1 MLVAMAGITGAAPP
15 PLPSSFHGTAQI
27 SGADVPAGTP
37 VSALIAG
44 VVYAETSTFLAEG
57 ASVFIIDVPG
67 DDPDTPGIEGG
78 SAGDTIVFQLDGF
91 DADQTGTWS
100 PGSYVRLD
108 LTATP
113 PPTPPEADD
122 QAVVT
127 DENTP
132 VDIILTAS
140 DINGDPLTFSIVDP
154 PSDGTLTGP
163 PPDVTYTPDPFFNG
177 SDGFTFIANDGGFD
191 SNIATVSITVASV
204 DQAPT
209 ADAGGPYIA
218 DEGQTFSLDGSG
230 SSDPD
235 DDIVLYEWDLDEDG
249 VFGDAVGVAPNH
261 VVNDNG
267 SFTVGLRVTDSTGAS
282 DTDTADVTIRNVAP
296 TVHAGGDRAVAEGA
310 PLDLLTSFSDPSTA
324 DTHTATID
332 WGDGLLE
339 AGVVNQSDDTVSGS
353 HVYVDNGSYTV
364 ELCVRDDDGDVGCDS
379 FVAGV
384 ANVAPS
390 VEAGPDQ
397 SADELDEVLLLGASF
412 TDPGVLDTHTATID
426 WGDVIVE
433 PAVVDESGGSGLL
446 SGSHTYAGNGTFPI
460 VVCVVDDDGDGGCDS
475 KELVIRP
482 GVPDLVVEVVD
493 RSGVT
498 GDWQTLEVSGTV
510 SAEVANRG
518 NADAVGTYG
527 VVFFEDADG
536 DGVYDPGIDLQF
548 GVTTS
553 ADLAPG
559 ASTIVTDT
567 ISGTVSFRD
576 NLIYAYVDSED
587 AILES
592 DETNNV
598 SHSGLGCE
606 FPPVW
611 DLSTDWSDSANPNG
625 VWTYREG
632 SNPLPF
638 IADWTP
644 LGSDSVQPAWSPGAV
659 PGNHLPAWFK
669 STDIVPGY
677 DFLPGDVVV
686 HSTDFYNG
694 PGRGVANVIWTSPV
708 NATVNISG
716 EVWPVRD
723 IGRENTWRLSL
734 QRESAPIW
742 PLTDGHVA
750 DGDPFDRANPFDFAT
765 GSGGPSVLNSIAVSA
780 GDEIQLD
787 MIADPEVSGGDFVG
801 VNLTITETE
810 CVAPPSG
817 LVGWWPG
824 NGNTDDIV
832 GGNHGALAGDATF
845 GPGMVGQA
853 FSLDGDGDYVD
864 LGTAVGDFGTG
875 DFTVQA
881 RLLRSHRAE

>member
-1 MLVAMAGITGAAPP
+1 
-15 PLPSSFHGTAQI
+15 
-27 SGADVPAGTP
+27 
-37 VSALIAG
+37 
-44 VVYAETSTFLAEG
+44 
-57 ASVFIIDVPG
+57 
-67 DDPDTPGIEGG
+67 
-78 SAGDTIVFQLDGF
+78 
-91 DADQTGTWS
+91 
-100 PGSYVRLD
+100 
-108 LTATP
+108 
-113 PPTPPEADD
+113 
-122 QAVVT
+122 
-127 DENTP
+127 
-132 VDIILTAS
+132 
-140 DINGDPLTFSIVDP
+140 
-154 PSDGTLTGP
+154 
-163 PPDVTYTPDPFFNG
+163 
-177 SDGFTFIANDGGFD
+177 
-191 SNIATVSITVASV
+191 
-204 DQAPT
+204 
-209 ADAGGPYIA
+209 
-218 DEGQTFSLDGSG
+218 
-230 SSDPD
+230 
-235 DDIVLYEWDLDEDG
+235 
-249 VFGDAVGVAPNH
+249 
-261 VVNDNG
+261 
-267 SFTVGLRVTDSTGAS
+267 
-282 DTDTADVTIRNVAP
+282 
-296 TVHAGGDRAVAEGA
+296 
-310 PLDLLTSFSDPSTA
+310 
-324 DTHTATID
+324 
-332 WGDGLLE
+332 
-339 AGVVNQSDDTVSGS
+339 
-353 HVYVDNGSYTV
+353 
-364 ELCVRDDDGDVGCDS
+364 
-379 FVAGV
+379 
-384 ANVAPS
+384 
-390 VEAGPDQ
+390 
-397 SADELDEVLLLGASF
+397 
-412 TDPGVLDTHTATID
+412 
-426 WGDVIVE
+426 
-433 PAVVDESGGSGLL
+433 VDESGGSGLL

-460 VVCVVDDDGDGGCDS
+460 VVCVVDDDGDGGCDT

-482 GVPDLVVEVVD
+482 GVPDLVVEAVD
-493 RSGVT
+493 SSGVS

-510 SAEVANRG
+510 SAEVTNRG
-518 NADAVGTYG
+518 NADAVGTYS

-536 DGVYDPGIDLQF
+536 NGGYDPGIDLQL

-559 ASTIVTDT
+559 ASTIITDT

-832 GGNHGALAGDATF
+832 GGNHGTLVGDATF

-875 DFTVQA
+875 DFTVDLWVNFRDTGPEQVLIEKYVETVSPSRTGWTLTKLA
-881 RLLRSHRAE
+881 SSDPTGPNDLRFATPGAIDPNTAEIVEAGTILAANTWYHVTVTRSSGTFNGYLNGALVDTFTPTVNPDLDSTSSLKLGHRGNPTDTPRSRDTRQFFLNGLIDEVEIFNRALGDGEIEAIYNAGSGGKCLPGSRVAFPDLTASLVRTSTTAIRGLAGSFSAPSRPRSPCNPESTKT